1 METTTKKQALQNFAD
16 NFGLEVNDYLSNDRR
31 KKQKYF
37 LTKNGTSISPK
48 LDYNGINHFLLGMLA
63 AEKNKPEYIDFEKE
77 LLKCKK

>member
-1 METTTKKQALQNFAD
+1 MDNKKQALQNFAD
-16 NFGLEVNDYLSNDRR
+16 NFGLKVNDYLPNDRR

-63 AEKNKPEYIDFEKE
+63 AEKNKTEYIDFEKE
-77 LLKCKK
+77 LLNL